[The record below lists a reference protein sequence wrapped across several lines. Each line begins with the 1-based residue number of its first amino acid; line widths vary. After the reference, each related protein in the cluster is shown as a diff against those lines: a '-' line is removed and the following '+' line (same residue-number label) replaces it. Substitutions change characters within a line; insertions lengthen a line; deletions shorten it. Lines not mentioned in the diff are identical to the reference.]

1 MTDDNKPTVHFEGR
15 DIAASKW
22 LQLISD
28 RQGTTPTTYT
38 MFDPMTG
45 QVFGRG
51 LTQEQVRQCV
61 IDNVLVRTP
70 EEEDDDAPA
79 EGEEDEAA
87 DAGDE
92 RHTTRTR
99 AETWARRAVEVG
111 KLRAQPV
118 RRASTPS
125 GW

>member
-1 MTDDNKPTVHFEGR
+1 MSDDNKPTVHFEGR

-70 EEEDDDAPA
+70 EEEDDD
-79 EGEEDEAA
+79 GR
-87 DAGDE
+87 GMMCF
-92 RHTTRTR
+92 RTR
-99 AETWARRAVEVG
+99 PYALATDEFFERI
-111 KLRAQPV
+111 K
-118 RRASTPS
+118 TPIIEEK
-125 GW
+125 